1 MNIVAVENKAENDKI
16 YSAWLKQHTPEQIR
30 LANKAR
36 STLRRTTAKITGKS
50 VSRKPQYKKIPDS
63 RQVKGTLAPFLHY
76 YSERTH
82 AGVFKNIKA
91 SEAVK
96 LASEEFKS
104 LSTSEA
110 KVSISK
116 NGAYM

>member
-1 MNIVAVENKAENDKI
+1 M
-16 YSAWLKQHTPEQIR
+16 
-30 LANKAR
+30 AR
-36 STLRRTTAKITGKS
+36 RA
-50 VSRKPQYKKIPDS
+50 QYKKIPDS

-76 YSERTH
+76 YTERTH

-104 LSTSEA
+104 LSGSEV
-110 KVSISK
+110 KVRI
-116 NGAYM
+116 MTDIQ